1 MGFYIGL
8 EPSQPSC
15 YTRGMS
21 RLEMLEREIQ
31 SLSQEELSAF
41 DRWFAEFKAEQ
52 WDKQIE
58 ADAKAGKLDKLA
70 NEAIAQFRQGNF
82 KKL

>member
-1 MGFYIGL
+1 
-8 EPSQPSC
+8 
-15 YTRGMS
+15 MS

-31 SLSQEELSAF
+31 LLSWDELTQF
-41 DRWFAEFKAEQ
+41 ERWFAEFKAEL

-58 ADAKAGKLDKLA
+58 ADAKAGKLDQFA
-70 NEAIAQFRQGNF
+70 DEAIAQFEQGKF